1 VPETPYATEEAWEH
15 LGREQVRRTDPVSV
29 RHIREY
35 LAGADDWN
43 PLYCDEEFAR
53 STPYGGIIAPP
64 LFFLV
69 AGRRVVPRSRLL
81 EDGQYDD
88 LMIPGVFGVSVLAG
102 WDIEVEGLIR
112 VGDVL
117 TIREKVSSIE
127 EKEGKSGR
135 LIVVQKESTYTNQH
149 GERIARDNQTV
160 IYR

>member
-1 VPETPYATEEAWEH
+1 VPETPYVTDEAWQL
-15 LGREQVRRTDPVSV
+15 LGKEQIRHTDPVSI

-43 PLYCDEEFAR
+43 PLYHDEEYATN
-53 STPYGGIIAPP
+53 SVYGGIVAPP

-69 AGRRVVPRSRLL
+69 SGRRVVPVANLL
-81 EDGQYDD
+81 DDGQYDD

-127 EKEGKSGR
+127 EKEGRNGR
-135 LIVVQKESTYTNQH
+135 LILVQKESTYSNQH
-149 GERIARDNQTV
+149 DERIARDTQTV